1 MNSIMQTKII
11 RIGNSQGI
19 VIPSEILKSMK
30 LSEKSYVNLDLS
42 GDVLTMRASQ
52 DSASLS
58 GVKFFVC
65 PVCGNVLYG
74 TGDVQ
79 LNCHGHNLEPLEP
92 QAAEGRFEYSVETI
106 EDEYFVSIEHEMTKQ
121 NYISFMAAVSAD
133 RIQLVKLFPE
143 GPAEAR
149 FKKSMVRYIYFYTSK
164 DGLFKI
170 RPMLHK

>member
-1 MNSIMQTKII
+1 MKTKII

-19 VIPSEILKSMK
+19 VIPSEILKTMK
-30 LSEKSYVNLDLS
+30 LSEKCSVNLELS
-42 GDVLTMRASQ
+42 GDVHTMRQAQ
-52 DSASLS
+52 DSASLIATR
-58 GVKFFVC
+58 FFVC

-74 TGDVQ
+74 TGEVQ

-92 QAAEGRFEYSVETI
+92 QSAEGRFEFIVETV

-149 FKKSMVRYIYFYTSK
+149 FKKSMVRYIYFFSQQ

-170 RPMLHK
+170 LPMRHK